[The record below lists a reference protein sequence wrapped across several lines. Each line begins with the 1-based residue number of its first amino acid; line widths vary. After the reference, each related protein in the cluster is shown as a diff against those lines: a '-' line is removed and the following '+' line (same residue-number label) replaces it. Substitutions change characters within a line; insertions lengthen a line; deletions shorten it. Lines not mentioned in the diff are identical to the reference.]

1 MASLIH
7 IYLSNMKHLIS
18 FLAITFWV
26 AIFFSSIATGQS
38 YFEGGLKPEFHK
50 GRREALRSQMP
61 ENSVAVFFTQPVKV
75 RSMDTHFDYRPDSD
89 FYYLTGFREPN
100 AALIIFKEEQELDGV
115 KSNEWIFVQPKD
127 ARAEMW
133 DGERLGVSGVQE
145 KLGFKHVFVNSS
157 FFESRQ
163 LDLSSYSQVLC
174 FDAQQIESGSH
185 NATLKNMIQNFRN
198 AHPENMRS
206 SHKAL
211 NDVMDQL
218 RVTKTPEELAILKN
232 AIEISGRGHIE
243 AMKSIQPGVSERSI
257 QGVHE
262 FVHKA
267 LDAEAP
273 GYGSIVGANNNS
285 TVLHYVYNSKKDL
298 KDGVILMDVGAEYRG
313 YTGDITRTVPI
324 KGVFN
329 EEQAAIY
336 NLVLEAM
343 EASIT
348 ACGPDAT
355 FYSLSRISQKI
366 IDTGLEELG
375 IIKKNARHPY
385 FPHGIG
391 HHLGLDVHD
400 RGGYSGK
407 LAPGMVL
414 TIEPGIYIPEGSDC
428 DPKWW
433 GIGIRIEDNIL
444 ITESGYENLS
454 SFVPKTIEEIES
466 LMKQEGI
473 LQKLRLESN

>member
-1 MASLIH
+1 
-7 IYLSNMKHLIS
+7 MKHLIS
-18 FLAITFWV
+18 LLAITFWMV
-26 AIFFSSIATGQS
+26 VFYSPTIFGQS
-38 YFEGGLKPEFHK
+38 FFEDGLSPEFHK
-50 GRREALRSQMP
+50 ERRQALRSQMP
-61 ENSVAVFFTQPVKV
+61 ENSMAVFFTQPAKI
-75 RSMDTHFDYRPDSD
+75 RSNDTHYDYRPDSD

-100 AALIIFKEEQELDGV
+100 AALIVFKEDVEVGGV
-115 KSNEWIFVQPKD
+115 ASNEWIFVQPKD

-133 DGERLGVSGVQE
+133 DGERLGVDGVQE
-145 KLGFKHVFVNSS
+145 KLGFSNVFVNTS
-157 FFESRQ
+157 FFRDQ
-163 LDLSSYSQVLC
+163 KVDLSTFDKVLC
-174 FDAQQIESGSH
+174 FDLPQIESGSH
-185 NATLKNMIQNFRN
+185 NTMLNNMVQNFK
-198 AHPENMRS
+198 
-206 SHKAL
+206 KAQPTDVTSTNEEL
-211 NDVMDQL
+211 NDIMDKL
-218 RVTKTPEELAILKN
+218 RVVKTSEELVLLKK
-232 AIEISGRGHIE
+232 AIEISGKGHIE
-243 AMKSIQPGVSERSI
+243 AMKSIQPGVSERAI

-267 LDAEAP
+267 WEAEAV

-285 TVLHYVYNSKKDL
+285 TVLHYVYNSKKNL
-298 KDGVILMDVGAEYRG
+298 EDGVILMDVGSEYRG
-313 YTGDITRTVPI
+313 YSGDITRTVPI

-329 EEQAAIY
+329 EEEAAIY

-343 EASIT
+343 EASIA

-355 FYSLSRISQKI
+355 FFGLSRISQEI
-366 IDTGLEELG
+366 IDNGLADLG

-400 RGGYSGK
+400 RGGYLGM
-407 LAPGMVL
+407 LVPGMVL

-454 SFVPKTIEEIES
+454 DFVPKTIEDIES
-466 LMKQEGI
+466 VMKQEGI
-473 LQKLRLESN
+473 LQKLRMESN